1 MGSDGTIV
9 SHEGCEQRTSLI
21 TQRQWLASQQACKKT
36 GRDRK
41 PSRGLAEMECF
52 DIRGEEDLELAK
64 ACQVVFSLY
73 GPRRRLYKLAIQADP
88 VGELNLEKFVAAQ
101 KAR

>member
-1 MGSDGTIV
+1 
-9 SHEGCEQRTSLI
+9 
-21 TQRQWLASQQACKKT
+21 
-36 GRDRK
+36 
-41 PSRGLAEMECF
+41 MECF